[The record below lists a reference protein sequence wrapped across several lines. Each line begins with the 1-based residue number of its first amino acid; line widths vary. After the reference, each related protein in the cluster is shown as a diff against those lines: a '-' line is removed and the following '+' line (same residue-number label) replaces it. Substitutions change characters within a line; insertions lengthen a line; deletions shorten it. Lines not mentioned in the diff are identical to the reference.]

1 MVVINYNTREV
12 SCKIVFYGPGL
23 SGKTT
28 NLQYIHSKVP
38 GKTKG
43 DLISLATDADRTL
56 YFDFLPINIGD
67 INGFTTKFQIYT
79 VPGQV
84 FYNAT
89 RKLVLRGVDGII
101 FVADSQRAKA
111 DENVE
116 SLNNLKENLAEYGL
130 ELSKVPIVMQYN
142 KRDLPDVMSIDE
154 LNKLLNEDGWPVFE
168 AAAPK
173 GVGVFDTLKL
183 VIKLV
188 LDRAKKAPVATDS
201 KQSQRV
207 EDAQLP
213 VDDSVVSTSPTEE
226 AEPVST
232 PEPESYQTASDVT
245 GNSEE
250 PAQEYGA
257 LAASAENTTAG
268 ETTSSG
274 NQAQTGD
281 GVGQSEPQEVST
293 DIAVDVEIAEA
304 PAEEHPGSAASKTDR
319 IPVIREN
326 QVQPQPSMASY
337 SDSEVDEAPE
347 TSENADTNESDAALY
362 RQLPSMGEQSQAE
375 AIEDDEDDEDDEDVE
390 DSFDNN
396 GDSEAFSVPTMRKSV
411 RQKRRKKK
419 GFFLFRWLFRRG

>member
-38 GKTKG
+38 GKTRG

-116 SLNNLKENLAEYGL
+116 SLNNLKENLAEYGV
-130 ELSKVPIVMQYN
+130 ELSSIPIVLQYN
-142 KRDLPDVMSIDE
+142 KRDLPDVMSVDE
-154 LNKLLNEDGWPVFE
+154 LNQLMNELGWPVFE
-168 AAAPK
+168 AAAPN
-173 GVGVFDTLKL
+173 GVGVFDTLKF

-188 LDRAKKAPVATDS
+188 LDKAKKSPDAKDS
-201 KQSQRV
+201 EQSERV
-207 EDAQLP
+207 EDAQLSADDDIP
-213 VDDSVVSTSPTEE
+213 GSGGGDDSVRVPAAATSASTSGHSGP
-226 AEPVST
+226 ST
-232 PEPESYQTASDVT
+232 Q
-245 GNSEE
+245 
-250 PAQEYGA
+250 PAHGYGA
-257 LAASAENTTAG
+257 LAASE
-268 ETTSSG
+268 ESSL
-274 NQAQTGD
+274 GD
-281 GVGQSEPQEVST
+281 GHAGSVLPSSVDEYTRTSAHESLAGVSIDIEVAESPT
-293 DIAVDVEIAEA
+293 SAPDAVHANQ
-304 PAEEHPGSAASKTDR
+304 TDR

-326 QVQPQPSMASY
+326 QLRPVGITDISDESMSGSEASY
-337 SDSEVDEAPE
+337 DTSQTEDSDSGKTEDQ
-347 TSENADTNESDAALY
+347 LY
-362 RQLPSMGEQSQAE
+362 GQLPSFNQQP
-375 AIEDDEDDEDDEDVE
+375 DDELSADVT
-390 DSFDNN
+390 DNN
-396 GDSEAFSVPTMRKSV
+396 GIDAFSVPTMQKSL